1 MIWVLVPTSAEKSKS
16 LYEKGREEE
25 ARQNYEAAYDDYQKA
40 YLSHPDNLQYRA
52 AATRTRFLAAGTK
65 VHRGLLLRQAGRL
78 EEALQQFQEA
88 AAIDSSSP
96 IASQELAATQKA
108 IERAKSLP
116 PRSKPLST
124 EVSSELQDAQ
134 GPIKLQPPSN
144 IPITLK
150 LSEDTK
156 VVYQTVAKLAG
167 LNVLFDPDYASRRV
181 NIDLVGVTLTQALE
195 ALAVESKTFWHPL
208 TPNTIFVASDNPT
221 KRKELEQNVIK
232 SFYLSNLTAPAEM
245 QDLVNAIR
253 TVLEVNRIQPLPSQA
268 AIVVRGT
275 PDQIL
280 LAEKLV
286 SDFDRS
292 RPEVVVD
299 IAVMQVS
306 RDKLHNLGITPPTSA
321 SVQLQSNASS
331 SSNSTGTINLNKL
344 ANLNATDFTATISS
358 VSAKALFSDSATKII
373 QNPQL
378 RSVDGQKASLKIGDR
393 VPTATGSSQ
402 SGISGVAVNSLVN
415 TQFQYLDVGV
425 NVDVTPHIHPDG
437 EVTLKISMDVSSVTS
452 YVTIGG
458 IQEPVIGQRKVEHEI
473 RLKDG
478 EVSLLGGMLE
488 QQETKSINGTP
499 GLSQIPIL
507 KYLFSGTNTEVKD
520 NEIVFALVPHVVRE
534 REYIELN
541 NRTLDIGTASSIR
554 LRHALHSSS
563 GSGDGNE
570 PHDSGD
576 AATKQPGATVAA
588 LEFDPPTISIANG
601 SKFEVNVTVSGAQD
615 VYSLPL
621 EVTYDAQG
629 LQVLDVSNGGFL
641 AQGDQAVTLLHRDD
655 PSKGVLQVTAS
666 RPLGSTGIFGQG
678 AVITLVVQA
687 RQTGRF
693 SMKITGG
700 TIIQPNMKTVPVSRS
715 EMSIAVQ

>member
-1 MIWVLVPTSAEKSKS
+1 MIWVLVPVIAEKTKS

-52 AATRTRFLAAGTK
+52 AATRTRFLAAGTE

-96 IASQELAATQKA
+96 IASQELAATHKA

-116 PRSKPLST
+116 QRPKSLST
-124 EVSSELQDAQ
+124 EVSPELQDAQ
-134 GPIKLQPPSN
+134 GPVKLQPPSN

-150 LSEDTK
+150 LSEDAK

-167 LNVLFDPDYASRRV
+167 LNVLFDPDYVSRRV

-208 TPNTIFVASDNPT
+208 TPNTIFVASDNPA

-253 TVLEVNRIQPLPSQA
+253 TVLEVSRIQPLPSQA

-331 SSNSTGTINLNKL
+331 SSSSTSINLNKL

-358 VSAKALFSDSATKII
+358 ASANALLSDSATRII

-402 SGISGVAVNSLVN
+402 SGVSGIAVSSLIN

-425 NVDVTPHIHPDG
+425 NVDVTPHIHPNG

-507 KYLFSGTNTEVKD
+507 KYLFSATNTEVKD

-534 REYIELN
+534 REYLELN

-554 LRHALHSSS
+554 LRHALNTSSDS
-563 GSGDGNE
+563 DDGNE
-570 PHDSGD
+570 THDPGH
-576 AATKQPGATVAA
+576 APTKLPGAVVAA
-588 LEFDPPTISIANG
+588 LEFDPPTISITNG

-621 EVTYDAQG
+621 EVAYDAQG
-629 LQVLDVSNGGFL
+629 LQVFDVSNGGFL

-655 PSKGVLQVTAS
+655 PSKGILQITAS
-666 RPLGSTGIFGQG
+666 RPLGSDGAFGRG
-678 AVITLVVQA
+678 AVITLIVQA
-687 RQTGRF
+687 KQIGRF

-700 TIIQPNMKTVPVSRS
+700 TIIQPNMKTVPVSGS
-715 EMSIAVQ
+715 EMSVAVQ